1 MDMNT
6 ALTRDLQVLLAED
19 DAVSALYL
27 ADALTALGCIVQH
40 HADGADALHAARI
53 KRFDLLLLDLHLPR
67 CDGSELLARLR
78 ADATSASRETV
89 AIATC
94 AGLETAQHAQLL
106 TQGFCDALPKPLSLT
121 LLTATLNTY
130 AAGVQLDEA
139 RGHIA
144 TGSAATLAALRGL
157 LVLELAQFSAQF
169 DALLARDPQGLC
181 ERLHQLRAS
190 CGFCG
195 ALQLQDAAAVLHDA
209 LHQGRACAA
218 TQARL
223 RALLSA
229 TRLSLMRAGAIVPA
243 VPMTTR
249 PAPDHPDA
257 R

>member
-1 MDMNT
+1 MNT

-40 HADGADALHAARI
+40 YADGADALHAARST
-53 KRFDLLLLDLHLPR
+53 RFDLLLLDLHLPR
-67 CDGSELLARLR
+67 CNGAELLARLR
-78 ADATSASRETV
+78 ADVASASRETV

-94 AGLETAQHAQLL
+94 AGLEAAQHAQLL
-106 TQGFCDALPKPLSLT
+106 AQGFSDALPKPLSLA
-121 LLTATLNTY
+121 LLAATLNTY
-130 AAGVQLDEA
+130 AAGVQFDEA
-139 RGHIA
+139 RGHAA

-169 DALLARDPQGLC
+169 DTLLARDPPGLC

-195 ALQLQDAAAVLHDA
+195 ALQLQDAAAALHDE
-209 LHQGRACAA
+209 LNRGRACEA
-218 TQARL
+218 TLARL
-223 RALLSA
+223 RALLGA
-229 TRLSLMRAGAIVPA
+229 TRLSLLHAGAIVPA
-243 VPMTTR
+243 VPTTTR
-249 PAPDHPDA
+249 PAPDRPDA